1 MKCLRNVKLYSFRFF
16 LPPSNQIGDR
26 FTPEEDRGSNEGRQH
41 KDHRVSG
48 IISAIFDSPPPVP
61 IWAGGIKIALSTQRK
76 IDEGVS
82 RLLWRL
88 ELLLYIFSLQMFLA
102 ECISTGNSFQ
112 LYFSFHTK
120 TRGEGGGNNN
130 KLLPK
135 FPPTLSITLY
145 FYCKLDAPPPPL
157 PVLRKFVYFAI
168 AQFGRKS
175 KNQSTVFCSQF
186 LRQTERRHYLSI
198 CLVITPEFY
207 GRV

>member
-1 MKCLRNVKLYSFRFF
+1 MKEIKG
-16 LPPSNQIGDR
+16 PP
-26 FTPEEDRGSNEGRQH
+26 PH

-88 ELLLYIFSLQMFLA
+88 ELLFSRCRCFLQ
-102 ECISTGNSFQ
+102 NVFQ
-112 LYFSFHTK
+112 LGIPFNFTFLFTQRPEEK
-120 TRGEGGGNNN
+120 EGEIITSCCQN
-130 KLLPK
+130 

-145 FYCKLDAPPPPL
+145 FYCKLDAPPPL